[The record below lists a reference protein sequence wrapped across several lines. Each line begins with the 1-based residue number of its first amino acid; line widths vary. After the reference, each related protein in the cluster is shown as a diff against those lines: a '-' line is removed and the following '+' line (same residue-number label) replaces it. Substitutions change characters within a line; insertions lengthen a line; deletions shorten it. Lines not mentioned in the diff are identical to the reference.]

1 MIQRFVDYIPLAIE
15 HELNQN
21 LSDNIRNTLIQTL
34 FEDSHNGRIDLADL
48 LNEDP
53 ATARRRIDLESR
65 TNRLRKIMDELD
77 RFEHLESLE
86 IEVNSVNGDLAFGE
100 SPGVFLHGPDAEAL
114 KVHHASLSEGL
125 FDAGIIPPM
134 PEQDDSIPPPSGKK
148 KKIKKGAVTVKES

>member
-77 RFEHLESLE
+77 RFEHLELLE
-86 IEVNSVNGDLAFGE
+86 VQDIEVNSMNGDLALGE
-100 SPGVFLHGPDAEAL
+100 SPGAFFHEPVSEAL
-114 KVHHASLSEGL
+114 EVHHASLSEGL

-134 PEQDDSIPPPSGKK
+134 PEQDDSIPPPSTKK
-148 KKIKKGAVTVKES
+148 KKIKKGMR

>member
-1 MIQRFVDYIPLAIE
+1 LIQRFVDYIPLAIE

-53 ATARRRIDLESR
+53 ATARRWIDLESR

-86 IEVNSVNGDLAFGE
+86 VQDIEVNSVNGDLAFGE
-100 SPGVFLHGPDAEAL
+100 LAPGAFFHEPDAEAL
-114 KVHHASLSEGL
+114 EGHHASLSEGL

-134 PEQDDSIPPPSGKK
+134 PEQDDSIPPPSTKK
-148 KKIKKGAVTVKES
+148 KKIKKGMR